1 MSVKISK
8 FLFTALHS
16 RVFGKVRELERLDMP
31 LLWSRKWG
39 WVYFLLF
46 RWYCMMK
53 CKLTV
58 AHILCQ
64 LYYFWLFLGFVLKV
78 AVKHLSS
85 IASVGLLTAQ
95 SIQGWLLLPS
105 YIPSTINTSSYS
117 VIVVCESTCTLSL
130 PVVCKLICVLVLVR
144 FLPSMI
150 HSHSCYSLKKYNI
163 YEYIQNDIDIWD
175 AVT

>member
-1 MSVKISK
+1 MKISK

-16 RVFGKVRELERLDMP
+16 RVFGKVRELERLDTP

-46 RWYCMMK
+46 RWYCMIK

-64 LYYFWLFLGFVLKV
+64 SYYFWLVLGFVLKV

-85 IASVGLLTAQ
+85 IASVDLLTAQ

-105 YIPSTINTSSYS
+105 YIPSAINTSSYS
-117 VIVVCESTCTLSL
+117 VIVVCGSTWTLSL
-130 PVVCKLICVLVLVR
+130 PVGCKLGICVLVRL
-144 FLPSMI
+144 LPSMI
-150 HSHSCYSLKKYNI
+150 HSHI
-163 YEYIQNDIDIWD
+163 YIHYRNNKVNEYIKNDIDIRD
-175 AVT
+175 EVT